1 MLATL
6 PTGFGKSIIYHLLP
20 KVLAHCGIRSDT
32 VWIYPHA
39 FVQICQENCS
49 ASARTLSS
57 ELYRMNVIDLK
68 MTCDRGRKAAR
79 QEFVSGPP
87 SPLQFFL
94 LGEGEGGLIAGYWG
108 TAESYQGNSI
118 YINKEEMSYI
128 NPVSVPQA
136 LTEGKDIKWFGIH
149 LSVANKT
156 VHTK

>member
-87 SPLQFFL
+87 SPPSLLQFFL
-94 LGEGEGGLIAGYWG
+94 LGGGGGGPDRRLDQQKKGYI
-108 TAESYQGNSI
+108 Q
-118 YINKEEMSYI
+118 
-128 NPVSVPQA
+128 
-136 LTEGKDIKWFGIH
+136 D
-149 LSVANKT
+149 
-156 VHTK
+156 